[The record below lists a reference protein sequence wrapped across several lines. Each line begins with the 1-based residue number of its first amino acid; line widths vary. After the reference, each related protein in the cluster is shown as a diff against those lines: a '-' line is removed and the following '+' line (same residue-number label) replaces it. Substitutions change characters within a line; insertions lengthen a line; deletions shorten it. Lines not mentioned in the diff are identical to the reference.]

1 MILHFVTEYNN
12 LFGTCLQG
20 KLPNAFYKIQDL
32 EAQRFVGKCLADVS
46 KRLPAH
52 ELLLDPFLAS
62 DDGEPEPMPIS
73 RSIPIQKIGLD
84 ESNEVV
90 KEPISALGSNS
101 KRSTKMIITGSRNPE
116 DDAIYL
122 KVRISDNQDGT
133 PSNPLFHTWVPKL
146 QLLCFFLFLFIVI

>member
-1 MILHFVTEYNN
+1 M
-12 LFGTCLQG
+12 
-20 KLPNAFYKIQDL
+20 
-32 EAQRFVGKCLADVS
+32 DVS

-73 RSIPIQKIGLD
+73 RSIPIQNIGPD

-90 KEPISALGSNS
+90 KEPVSALGSNS

-133 PSNPLFHTWVPKL
+133 PSNPLFHTVGAKVTITV
-146 QLLCFFLFLFIVI
+146 FLFLFSFHIHTIVSFTHMQVMLGTSTSLLTL